1 MDTLAEL
8 FEETLKDVY
17 FAENAILKALPKMAK
32 KATSKDLQQ
41 AFTDYRRTEFGGW
54 PWDDP
59 APVHGAEPQRFARRP
74 DGGDE
79 RP

>member
-1 MDTLAEL
+1 VLLVAGAPLNEPIAQYGPFVMNTQQE
-8 FEETLKDVY
+8 
-17 FAENAILKALPKMAK
+17 
-32 KATSKDLQQ
+32 LQQ